1 MLLARE
7 KAKWQPRAALPEVK
21 TQLRYTSVWV
31 NMTAAGWRSAVP
43 SGGRGGRKVARSNA
57 IEN

>member
-7 KAKWQPRAALPEVK
+7 KAKWQPWAALPEVK

-31 NMTAAGWRSAVP
+31 NMTAADWRSAVP
-43 SGGRGGRKVARSNA
+43 SGGRGGS
-57 IEN
+57 